1 MKILGRLALLFV
13 VLPILELML
22 LIEMGRYI
30 GSLPTLGIV
39 VLTGFTG
46 AWLARTEG
54 LRVFFRFQEELVSGR
69 LPGQAMLD
77 GVCVL
82 VGGAFLL
89 TPGVITD
96 FLGFSLLLPF
106 TRRWIQS
113 RMRDSLERQVAA
125 GRVHVASSYGAG
137 FDTRW
142 GGLEQEIEAREAKMD
157 PSKGIVIEP
166 EGYNCS

>member
-39 VLTGFTG
+39 VLTGVTG

-77 GVCVL
+77 GICVL

-106 TRRWIQS
+106 TRRRIQS
-113 RMRDSLERQVAA
+113 WMRDSLERQFAA
-125 GRVHVASSYGAG
+125 GRVHMVSSYDAG
-137 FDTRW
+137 FDTRG
-142 GGLEQEIEAREAKMD
+142 GGLEEEIQTREAKMD

-166 EGYNCS
+166 EG

>member
-39 VLTGFTG
+39 VLTGVTG

-77 GVCVL
+77 GC
-82 VGGAFLL
+82 LL
-89 TPGVITD
+89 YTSP
-96 FLGFSLLLPF
+96 SP
-106 TRRWIQS
+106 
-113 RMRDSLERQVAA
+113 RD
-125 GRVHVASSYGAG
+125 
-137 FDTRW
+137 
-142 GGLEQEIEAREAKMD
+142 
-157 PSKGIVIEP
+157 
-166 EGYNCS
+166 

>member
-96 FLGFSLLLPF
+96 FLGFYLLLPF

-113 RMRDSLERQVAA
+113 RMRDSLARQVAA

-137 FDTRW
+137 FDTRR

>member
-125 GRVHVASSYGAG
+125 GRVHVASSYGEG
-137 FDTRW
+137 FDTRR

>member
-39 VLTGFTG
+39 VLTGVTG

-125 GRVHVASSYGAG
+125 GRVHVASSYGCLLY
-137 FDTRW
+137 TS
-142 GGLEQEIEAREAKMD
+142 
-157 PSKGIVIEP
+157 PSP
-166 EGYNCS
+166 RDS